1 MKSNANEHYHFAN
14 INTDDLAHITELENS
29 LSSKTNRNIV
39 LIAYEPNVAEPDVT
53 KIN

>member
-1 MKSNANEHYHFAN
+1 MKSNTNEHYHYAS

-39 LIAYEPNVAEPDVT
+39 LIAYEPNDTDSNKT
-53 KIN
+53 KIH

>member
-14 INTDDLAHITELENS
+14 INTEDLAHITELENS

-39 LIAYEPNVAEPDVT
+39 LIAYEPGDSKSDET
-53 KIN
+53 KIH